1 MYVGGVIDRTH
12 QPLILMLMV
21 LTPEDVSKVTNKE
34 EYSTTTFI
42 HTYFIQAYHNQR
54 YTHTYMYYLPYHR
67 YGNSI
72 ADEREQCYSVI
83 STVVHTYVHTVHTYL
98 LTGYLMLFIFQV
110 RFGGQL
116 TPQAVETLRL
126 LKDAFGVVFKI
137 KADVEMLQQ
146 QREQQREF
154 FAAKRRKVS
163 TQRVG

>member
-1 MYVGGVIDRTH
+1 MYI
-12 QPLILMLMV
+12 
-21 LTPEDVSKVTNKE
+21 
-34 EYSTTTFI
+34 
-42 HTYFIQAYHNQR
+42 
-54 YTHTYMYYLPYHR
+54 
-67 YGNSI
+67 
-72 ADEREQCYSVI
+72 
-83 STVVHTYVHTVHTYL
+83 HTYL